1 MHTARTPWPYKD
13 QFVCAYN
20 ITFQNDRDDDFPT
33 VEVYSFLETPPSQ
46 LVNGSTALGVSSL
59 AAVVLATVSH
69 LIF

>member
-20 ITFQNDRDDDFPT
+20 ITFQNDRDDDYPT

-46 LVNGSTALGVSSL
+46 FINGSTALGVSSL
-59 AAVVLATVSH
+59 AAVALTTVAH
-69 LIF
+69 FIF